1 MRKNIIF
8 VNHGGGHTKLKQV
21 QNIEGA
27 VLVKFSKQEWK
38 SVQGNKQVK
47 NIAIYCKYICC
58 IKLAPLFYMTELFIF
73 HPVPCTCIEPRSLK
87 HCS

>member
-1 MRKNIIF
+1 MRKNSIF

-47 NIAIYCKYICC
+47 NITIFLLQIYTLHKVGSLILLDRVYIS
-58 IKLAPLFYMTELFIF
+58 
-73 HPVPCTCIEPRSLK
+73 PCTM
-87 HCS
+87 HMYQVT